1 MCKFINW
8 QILVT
13 AARKSGAPHSWAG
26 TPFLETWSFLG
37 RVSASPSPAPSPSDA
52 VPKTNSTVTCDEKKK
67 RHPTHATKSINCS
80 VTYLNCF
87 CSISKNWQIW
97 SFFVVEIW
105 DLSTQIFEAVFKMS
119 SSENESDIW
128 VIYYTALRK
137 LFWLE
142 NLTTKLTMFPL
153 IRDVL
158 WLRSCASARA
168 IKTHPRDFLMNI

>member
-1 MCKFINW
+1 MKHL
-8 QILVT
+8 ILEL
-13 AARKSGAPHSWAG
+13 GH
-26 TPFLETWSFLG
+26 PFLKHDLFSGECLHLHLQLLLLTMQFLK
-37 RVSASPSPAPSPSDA
+37 
-52 VPKTNSTVTCDEKKK
+52 PKAQLLAMKRKI

-168 IKTHPRDFLMNI
+168 INTHPRDFLMNI